1 MFKTNIIYLLDVDDV
16 KYVINFDYPNSSEDY
31 VHRIG
36 RTGRSKQAGI
46 AYTFFSTN
54 NMRQAKDLISI
65 LEEAHQVVPEELIE
79 MANMA
84 KNHMSSMYNTFMI
97 NHSLKN

>member
-1 MFKTNIIYLLDVDDV
+1 M

-65 LEEAHQVVPEELIE
+65 LEEAHQIVPDELIE

-84 KNHMSSMYNTFMI
+84 KNHMSSMYNITLNFNI
-97 NHSLKN
+97 ALLQFIFNNSFVIGR

>member
-1 MFKTNIIYLLDVDDV
+1 
-16 KYVINFDYPNSSEDY
+16 

-84 KNHMSSMYNTFMI
+84 KNHMSSMYHFKLKILIFMQLQFI
-97 NHSLKN
+97 I

>member
-1 MFKTNIIYLLDVDDV
+1 M
-16 KYVINFDYPNSSEDY
+16 INFDYPNSSEDY

-46 AYTFFSTN
+46 AYTFFSPN

-65 LEEAHQVVPEELIE
+65 LEEAHQLVPEELIE

-84 KNHMSSMYNTFMI
+84 KNHMSSMLYSYMTSIICLELN
-97 NHSLKN
+97 

>member
-1 MFKTNIIYLLDVDDV
+1 MIYLLDVDDV

-84 KNHMSSMYNTFMI
+84 KNHMSSMYNIIIITV
-97 NHSLKN
+97 S